1 MDIFRFR
8 KYTVNNAVLS
18 GKNAMPMKDSTSDG
32 TADFALSRA
41 NYTNAFVAPT
51 VSETLQKKWIGG
63 NRDASQIVA
72 NRHAQTVGTS
82 INLSGRT
89 VSFVGN
95 SNRSTVDQALTRVRG
110 GGAVVP
116 PKVAASP
123 HIHPTPSF
131 APVAL
136 KRMYGVKQP
145 HLYH

>member
-8 KYTVNNAVLS
+8 KYTVNNGILS
-18 GKNAMPMKDSTSDG
+18 GEKAMPMKDLTSDG
-32 TADFALSRA
+32 TADFSLSRMA
-41 NYTNAFVAPT
+41 YTNALVVPT

-63 NRDASQIVA
+63 NRDASHIVA
-72 NRHAQTVGTS
+72 NRRVHSVGAS
-82 INLSGRT
+82 VNLSGKPLT
-89 VSFVGN
+89 FVGN
-95 SNRSTVDQALTRVRG
+95 NNRNTVDQALTRVRG

-136 KRMYGVKQP
+136 KRMYGVKTP
-145 HLYH
+145 YLYH